1 MKKCNMC
8 KVEKDFT
15 EFHKMNCAPDG
26 HAYTCKPCTREYGKK
41 RVTTTLTGRISVL
54 CSAARQRSK
63 LKKYDF
69 DLSVD
74 ILKTMWET
82 QGGKCAYSGHPMNLV
97 GNWQVSLERKDSL
110 KGYTQNNTCL
120 ICLELNG
127 RDQWTPEKVAYF
139 RNLPKGQ
146 EVDYTNEVIK
156 SYRFTSVHEG
166 KMDLLHLRQKMYAA
180 KMNAK
185 AWTTKKKNRNMI
197 DTIFD
202 LNLERLVQI
211 LKDQKGLCAYSGIE
225 LGYGTG
231 NDLSLSIER
240 LDPRKGYYPEN
251 IAFVCKIFN
260 VGDHRVQSDRVQ
272 ESYPSWSRDKCEIF
286 LKK

>member
-1 MKKCNMC
+1 MKKCNVC
-8 KVEKDFT
+8 KDDKDLT
-15 EFHKMNCAPDG
+15 AFHKMTCAPDG
-26 HAYTCKPCTREYGKK
+26 LAYTCKECNKK
-41 RVTTTLTGRISVL
+41 CYNKLVTETLRGRLSRL
-54 CSAARQRSK
+54 CASARQRSK

-69 DLSVD
+69 DLTVD
-74 ILKTMWET
+74 ILKKMWNSQE
-82 QGGKCAYSGHPMNLV
+82 GKCAYSGQPMNLV
-97 GNWQVSLERKDSL
+97 GNWQASLERKDPT
-110 KGYTQNNTCL
+110 KGYTQDNTCL

-127 RDQWTPEKVAYF
+127 RDQWTPEKVEYF

-156 SYRFTSVHEG
+156 SYRFTSIHEG
-166 KMDLLHLRQKMYAA
+166 KMNLLHLRQKMYAA

-185 AWTTKKKNRNMI
+185 AWTTKKKNRNMV

-240 LDPRKGYYPEN
+240 LDPRKGYYPAN

-260 VGDHRVQSDRVQ
+260 VGDHRVQSDQVQ
-272 ESYPSWSRDKCEIF
+272 ESYPSWSKEKCEIF

>member
-1 MKKCNMC
+1 
-8 KVEKDFT
+8 
-15 EFHKMNCAPDG
+15 MNCAPDG

-41 RVTTTLTGRISVL
+41 RVTTTLAGRISVL

-63 LKKYDF
+63 VKKYDF

-74 ILKTMWET
+74 ILKAMWES
-82 QGGKCAYSGHPMNLV
+82 QEGKCAYSGQPMNLV
-97 GNWQVSLERKDSL
+97 GNWQVSLERKDPS
-110 KGYTQNNTCL
+110 KGYTQDNTCL

-127 RDQWTPEKVAYF
+127 RDQWTPEKVEHF

-146 EVDYTNEVIK
+146 EVDYSNEVIK
-156 SYRFTSVHEG
+156 SYRFTSVHKG
-166 KMDLLHLRQKMYAA
+166 KIDLLHLRQKMYAA

-185 AWTTKKKNRNMI
+185 AWTTKKKNRNML
-197 DTIFD
+197 DTTFD
-202 LNLERLVQI
+202 LDLERLVQI

-225 LGYGTG
+225 MGYGTG

-240 LDPRKGYYPEN
+240 LDPRKGYYPAN
-251 IAFVCKIFN
+251 IALVCKIFN
-260 VGDHRVQSDRVQ
+260 VGDHRVQSDEVR
-272 ESYPSWSRDKCEIF
+272 ESYPSWSKEKCEIF